1 MLEIDALSLAWIVTI
16 LGVCVS
22 AILGFMMLLLWRQMT
37 AMNENLVSVAVRLD
51 NAIPPVGDTINPN
64 LFANAGTVG

>member
-1 MLEIDALSLAWIVTI
+1 MLEIDALSLAWIVAA

-22 AILGFMMLLLWRQMT
+22 AILFSMMFLLWRQMT

-51 NAIPPVGDTINPN
+51 KAIPPFLLV
-64 LFANAGTVG
+64 